1 MGMIVYS
8 DGLVRDARPSD
19 GCSFNL
25 EECRQVVD
33 GHIEVVHLN
42 PDMIMVINEEG
53 KFTKEPNSVATI
65 IARAHNAIFS
75 NDYIAGNCL
84 ICKSE
89 EVK

>member
-1 MGMIVYS
+1 MGVVILS

-19 GCSFNL
+19 GSSFKL
-25 EECRQVVD
+25 EECQQVVD
-33 GHIEVVHLN
+33 GYIEIVHLQ
-42 PDMIMVINEEG
+42 PDMVMVINEEG

-65 IARAHNAIFS
+65 IERAHNAIS
-75 NDYIAGNCL
+75 PNDYIAGNCL